1 MKILVEKNT
10 DSTDVRKLTKIE
22 RTDRYKKQIDRLSG
36 SDIKDFLEP
45 FDALIDLTC
54 TQYDNNRLSY
64 MPWEKYTRRAGS
76 DEQEKDQKKD
86 PMLTVDISS
95 GKFKL
100 EKKKDDVLAEINSD
114 LKIQYIFQRRI
125 FACDQT
131 NITKQMLESIIS

>member
-1 MKILVEKNT
+1 
-10 DSTDVRKLTKIE
+10 
-22 RTDRYKKQIDRLSG
+22 
-36 SDIKDFLEP
+36 
-45 FDALIDLTC
+45 
-54 TQYDNNRLSY
+54 

-100 EKKKDDVLAEINSD
+100 EKKKDDVLTEINSD
-114 LKIQYIFQRRI
+114 LKIQYVFQRRI

-131 NITKQMLESIIS
+131 NMTKQMLESIIS